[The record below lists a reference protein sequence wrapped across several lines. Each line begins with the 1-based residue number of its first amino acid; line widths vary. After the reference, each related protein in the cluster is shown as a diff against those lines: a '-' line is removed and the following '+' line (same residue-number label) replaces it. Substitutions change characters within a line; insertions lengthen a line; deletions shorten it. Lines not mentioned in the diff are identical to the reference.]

1 VCVES
6 EIITEL
12 KEHDWADWAWLS
24 MIDGIRVSEPGVQY
38 FELSIEY
45 DRKTA
50 NDPADF
56 DG

>member
-1 VCVES
+1 
-6 EIITEL
+6 
-12 KEHDWADWAWLS
+12 